1 MAKKV
6 VLAYSGGLDTSII
19 IPWLNENYGMDVIA
33 MVADV
38 GQGEDIDAVVTK
50 AYATGAKKVVVRDLR
65 DEFVRDFVF
74 PTVKAGAIYEH
85 KYLLGTSIARPV
97 IAKHQVQVALEQ
109 GAEAV
114 AHGCTG
120 KGNDQVR
127 FEHAYQALAPELKVI
142 APWREWTLKSRE
154 DCLDYA
160 EAHGI
165 PVTASREKIHSRDRN
180 LWHVSHEGGE
190 LEDAGHA
197 PFATTWTMTKS
208 PQEAPDREE
217 LVEIGFER
225 GVPVSVDGMK
235 LEPVQLVELLNEIA
249 ARNAVGRIDLVENR
263 FVGIKSRG
271 LYETPGGTLITT
283 AHRELEALTLDR
295 EVAHYKEH
303 VALKYA
309 EIVYFGLWF
318 TPLREALNAF
328 VENTQHFVTGS
339 VKLAL
344 YKGNVS
350 VTCRSSDYSLY
361 SNELSSFTMG
371 DTYDQRD
378 ARGFIQILGLPAR
391 TRARLLNKVEA
402 IKKEVV

>member
-1 MAKKV
+1 MSKKV

-19 IPWLNENYGMDVIA
+19 IPWINENYGMDVIA

-38 GQGEDIDAVVTK
+38 GQGEDLDAVVAK

-97 IAKHQVQVALEQ
+97 IAKHQVAVALEE

-165 PVTASREKIHSRDRN
+165 PVAQSREKIHSRDRN

-190 LEDAGHA
+190 LEDAGNA
-197 PFATTWTMTKS
+197 PLSTTWTMTRS
-208 PQEAPDREE
+208 PKDAPDRDEV
-217 LVEIGFER
+217 VEIGFVK
-225 GVPVSVDGMK
+225 GCPVSVNGMN

-263 FVGIKSRG
+263 FVGMKSRG
-271 LYETPGGTLITT
+271 CYETPGGTLITT
-283 AHRELEALTLDR
+283 AHRELEALALDR
-295 EVAHYKEH
+295 EVAHYKQH
-303 VALKYA
+303 VALRYA
-309 EIVYFGLWF
+309 EIVYNGLWF
-318 TPLREALNAF
+318 TPLREALDAF
-328 VENTQHFVTGS
+328 VDQTQQNVTGTVS
-339 VKLAL
+339 LSL
-344 YKGNVS
+344 YKGNVDVVKRAS
-350 VTCRSSDYSLY
+350 EYSLY

-371 DTYDQRD
+371 DTYDQKD
-378 ARGFIQILGLPAR
+378 AKGFIQILGLPAR
-391 TRARLLNKVEA
+391 THARLLSL
-402 IKKEVV
+402 KKEAVK

>member
-1 MAKKV
+1 MSNKV

-19 IPWLNENYGMDVIA
+19 IPWINENYGMDVIA

-38 GQGEDIDAVVTK
+38 GQDEDLEAVVAK

-97 IAKHQVQVALEQ
+97 IAKHQVAVALEE

-154 DCLDYA
+154 ECLDYA

-165 PVTASREKIHSRDRN
+165 PVAQSREKIHSRDRN

-190 LEDAGHA
+190 LEDAGNA
-197 PFATTWTMTKS
+197 PLATTWTMTRS
-208 PQEAPDREE
+208 PQEAPDRDEA
-217 LVEIGFER
+217 VEIGFVK
-225 GVPVSVDGMK
+225 GCPVSVNGMTID
-235 LEPVQLVELLNEIA
+235 PVQLVELLNEIA
-249 ARNAVGRIDLVENR
+249 ARNGVGRIDLVENR
-263 FVGIKSRG
+263 FVGMKSRG
-271 LYETPGGTLITT
+271 CYETPGGTLIVA
-283 AHRELEALTLDR
+283 AHHELEALTLDR
-295 EVAHYKEH
+295 EVAHYKQL
-303 VALKYA
+303 VSLRYA
-309 EIVYFGLWF
+309 EIVYNGLWF
-318 TPLREALNAF
+318 TPLREALDAF
-328 VENTQHFVTGS
+328 VQNTQENVTGTVELS
-339 VKLAL
+339 L

-350 VTCRSSDYSLY
+350 VLRRSSEYSLF

-371 DTYDQRD
+371 DTYDQKD
-378 ARGFIQILGLPAR
+378 AKGFIQILGLPAR
-391 TRARLLNKVEA
+391 TRARLLSL
-402 IKKEVV
+402 KKEAVK